1 MGIHMKSIYN
11 AFYLSIFLHFLRV
24 ILAKFIFRGNGMYNL
39 YLVGCERRNRK
50 FTVLVASHPD
60 IAIIKHMANYLE
72 ELHWDP
78 TIAMNG
84 CFFPRE
90 VCEVIPISDPE
101 LKDLF
106 WKQEYAEIT
115 GALKFADGGI
125 D

>member
-1 MGIHMKSIYN
+1 M
-11 AFYLSIFLHFLRV
+11 
-24 ILAKFIFRGNGMYNL
+24 ILAKFIYRGNGMYNL
-39 YLVGCERRNRK
+39 YLVGCERKNRE

-78 TIAMNG
+78 TIAMDG
-84 CFFPRE
+84 CFFPRK
-90 VCEVIPISDPE
+90 VREVIPVSDPE

-106 WKQEYAEIT
+106 CKEEYAEIT
-115 GALKFADGGI
+115 GALKFMDGNQ